1 LVQAQK
7 VLKKFLMEL
16 GDGSPQQHHELS
28 MVMLSSPKNFEQIAT
43 YLDIFAHK
51 QNPEEEVS
59 ASDK

>member
-16 GDGSPQQHHELS
+16 GDGNLQQYHELS
-28 MVMLSSPKNFEQIAT
+28 MAMLSSPKKFEQIAT

-51 QNPEEEVS
+51 
-59 ASDK
+59 

>member
-16 GDGSPQQHHELS
+16 GDGSPQGHHELS
-28 MVMLSSPKNFEQIAT
+28 MVMLSSPKLFEQLAT
-43 YLDIFAHK
+43 YLDIFTHK

-59 ASDK
+59 ASD